1 LSKLS
6 LAVEVAG
13 LRLRSP
19 LMNAAGV
26 LGMSPPI
33 LKRVYDSGA
42 GAVVTKSVG
51 PVPRTGH
58 PNPTLVRTSCGALNA
73 MGLPNPG
80 AEYFTDEIKDLKE
93 MGVPVVASFFGGTVE
108 EFALVAGTLSDAGA
122 DALELNASCPNVQE
136 ELGMLAADAGNVEK
150 VTAAVR
156 DETSLP
162 LFVKLSPNVTDI
174 KEIAEAAER
183 GGADAI
189 TAVNT
194 LKGMAIDIDFRRP
207 VLANVTGGLSGPAVK
222 PVALRC
228 VWEVAE
234 AVEVPVIG
242 CGGVTTWR
250 DAVEYLLAGA
260 SALELGTAVMTHGF
274 EVYGQVNEGIHR
286 YFEDNGFNSVKEV
299 IGLAHQTGEQQSSKA
314 DRCSFGV

>member
-58 PNPTLVRTSCGALNA
+58 PNPTLIRASCGALNA

-80 AEYFTDEIKDLKE
+80 AVYFADEIKALKE
-93 MGVPVVASFFGGTVE
+93 MGIPVVASFFGGTVE
-108 EFALVAGTLSDAGA
+108 EFAEVADILSDAGA

-136 ELGMLAADAGNVEK
+136 ELGMLASDACNVEK
-150 VTAAVR
+150 VTTAVR

-250 DAVEYLLAGA
+250 DAVEYFLAGA

-274 EVYGQVNEGIHR
+274 DVYGQVNEGIRR
-286 YFEDNGFNSVKEV
+286 YLEDNGFSSVKEV
-299 IGLAHQTGEQQSSKA
+299 IGLAHQTGEQ
-314 DRCSFGV
+314 

>member
-1 LSKLS
+1 MSKLS
-6 LAVEVAG
+6 LAVDVAG
-13 LRLRSP
+13 LKLRSP

-42 GAVVTKSVG
+42 GAVVTKSLG

-58 PNPTLVRTSCGALNA
+58 PNPTLVRLPYGALNA
-73 MGLPNPG
+73 MGLPNPS
-80 AEYFTDEIKDLKE
+80 AEYFVDELKALKS

-108 EFALVAGTLSDAGA
+108 EFAAVAGLLSGAGA

-136 ELGMLAADAGNVEK
+136 ELGMLASDAGNVEK
-150 VTAAVR
+150 VTEAVR
-156 DETSLP
+156 DETGLP

-174 KEIAEAAER
+174 QEIARAAER

-194 LKGMAIDIDFRRP
+194 LKGIAVDIDFRRP

-228 VWEVAE
+228 VWEIAK
-234 AVEVPVIG
+234 AVDLPIIG
-242 CGGVTTWR
+242 CGGVTTWE
-250 DAVEYLLAGA
+250 DAVEYILAGA
-260 SALELGTAVMTHGF
+260 TALEIGTAVMTHGF
-274 EVYGQVNEGIHR
+274 EVYGQVNDGIR
-286 YFEDNGFNSVKEV
+286 GYLDRNGFNRISEV
-299 IGLAHQTGEQQSSKA
+299 VGLAHEGEDTISRV
-314 DRCSFGV
+314 DRCKVGV